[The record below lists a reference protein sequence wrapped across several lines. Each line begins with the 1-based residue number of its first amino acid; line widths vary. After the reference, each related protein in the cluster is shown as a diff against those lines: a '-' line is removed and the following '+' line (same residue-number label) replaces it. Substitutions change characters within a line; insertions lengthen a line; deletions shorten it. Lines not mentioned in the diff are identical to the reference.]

1 MHGVKGPSVL
11 VLLPEFNITSGFFVD
26 YMHCV
31 LLGVVRQFVT
41 LWFESSNHLNAWY
54 IGKRIHDIDAQLL
67 SICPRVRKLLASL
80 HTRKYWKASEWR
92 SFLLYYFCTHVYR
105 GVVAILA
112 TSSYQ
117 YYHQ

>member
-1 MHGVKGPSVL
+1 MAV
-11 VLLPEFNITSGFFVD
+11 VD
-26 YMHCV
+26 YLHCV

-54 IGKRIHDIDAQLL
+54 IDRRIHGVDALL
-67 SICPRVRKLLASL
+67 SIYPDYKTPRKPSLKEILEGLGVEIFSVVLLL
-80 HTRKYWKASEWR
+80 HTRIQ
-92 SFLLYYFCTHVYR
+92 R
-105 GVVAILA
+105 GGWLVAILA